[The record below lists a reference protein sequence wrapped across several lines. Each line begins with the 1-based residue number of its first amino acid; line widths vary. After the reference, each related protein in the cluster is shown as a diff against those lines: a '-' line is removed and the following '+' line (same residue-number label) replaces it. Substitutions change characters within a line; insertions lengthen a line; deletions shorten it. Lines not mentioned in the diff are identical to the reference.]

1 LNKES
6 KETDMIDHSIEST
19 WETSEVSWDKIQR
32 MRFMNADSEIAPNDK
47 YTQEAI
53 KKNET

>member
-1 LNKES
+1 LNKDS

-19 WETSEVSWDKIQR
+19 WKTSEVNWDKIQR
-32 MRFMNADSEIAPNDK
+32 MRFMNADAEIAPNDK